1 MLRTNKILYIIL
13 FALFITFSCFAIYNA
28 VKAMHYSNNISSGNV
43 IDKPQLHLVLI
54 SQEYD
59 NPYWRLVQ
67 QGAREAAQQKGVELE
82 YLGPARADVKEH
94 IKILEMAIAS
104 KVDGIITQGL
114 EETEFTPII
123 NEAARLGI
131 PIITVDSDA
140 PRSKRVA
147 YVGTDN
153 YAAGYMAGRELVTQ
167 SGGRAEV
174 AIITGSFTA
183 SNQKD
188 RVKGLKDAVKNY
200 PGIHILDVAESNISR
215 IQSAASA
222 YNLEQQYPEIDTF
235 VGTSALDG
243 LGIAQMLKEMGSG
256 TLRKTIRIIAFDDL
270 PETLTLINQR
280 VIESTIVQQ
289 PFIMGRESVN
299 LMLDYLKGEKI
310 VTVLNTDA
318 KVIHREDLTGTGD

>member
-1 MLRTNKILYIIL
+1 MLRTNKFLYIIL
-13 FALFITFSCFAIYNA
+13 FVLFIAFSSCA
-28 VKAMHYSNNISSGNV
+28 VYYAGKGMHYSNNISSGNV

-67 QGAREAAQQKGVELE
+67 QGAREAAQQKGIELE

-114 EETEFTPII
+114 EENEFTPII
-123 NEAARLGI
+123 NEAARMGI

-140 PRSKRVA
+140 PHSKRVA

-153 YAAGYMAGRELVTQ
+153 YAAGYMAGRELIAK
-167 SGGRAEV
+167 SAGRAEV
-174 AIITGSFTA
+174 ALITGSFTA

-188 RVKGLKDAVKNY
+188 RVRGFKDAVKTY
-200 PGIHILDVAESNISR
+200 PGIHIIDIAESNISR

-222 YNLEQQYPEIDTF
+222 YTLAQKYPEIDTF

-243 LGIAQMLKEMGSG
+243 LGIAQMLKEMGSE
-256 TLRKTIRIIAFDDL
+256 TLKTPIRIIAFDDL
-270 PETLTLINQR
+270 PETLTLINQG

-299 LMLDYLKGEKI
+299 LLMDYLKGEKI
-310 VTVLNTDA
+310 VTVYNTDV
-318 KVIHREDLTGTGD
+318 KVIHREDLTGTGE